1 MTQMRHWGALLGLLA
16 LCTGG
21 VPAHSEDYP
30 SKPVRLIVTTPP
42 GGLVDILGRIF
53 AQGLG
58 ARLGQNVVVE
68 NKTGA
73 TTQIGLDV
81 VAHAPPDGYVLLIGT
96 AEMTMLPALKK
107 DYPYNAQKDFT
118 PVALFASSWT
128 VFAIN
133 PKLPIQTLPDLVTYA
148 KAHPGAIHY
157 GTNGIGGTLHL
168 AVALLEMK
176 TGITL
181 THVPYRGGAQAATDA
196 AAGQIEMV
204 SMGLAST
211 RSSQGM
217 LRFLA
222 QTGPSRHP
230 MLPDVPTTAEFGMPE
245 VRMETWFGIL
255 GPANLPPAIVQ
266 RLAGAMD
273 PLLQDPALKEKF
285 SSIGCATAWM
295 PPPAFA
301 KFIADESRRWAQVIP
316 AAGIKP
322 EG

>member
-1 MTQMRHWGALLGLLA
+1 MLQLRQWAALVALLGL
-16 LCTGG
+16 CIGT
-21 VPAHSEDYP
+21 PARGEDYP

-53 AQGLG
+53 AQGLS

-81 VAHAPPDGYVLLIGT
+81 VAHAPPDGYALLIGT
-96 AEMTMLPALKK
+96 AEMTMLPVLKK
-107 DYPYNAQKDFT
+107 DYPYNPQKDFT

-133 PKLPIQTLPDLVTYA
+133 PKLPIQTLPDLVSYA
-148 KAHPGAIHY
+148 KAHPGTIHY
-157 GTNGIGGTLHL
+157 GTNGVGGTLHL
-168 AVALLEMK
+168 AVELLRLK
-176 TGITL
+176 TGIDL
-181 THVPYRGGAQAATDA
+181 VHVPYRGGAQAATDA

-230 MLPDVPTTAEFGMPE
+230 MLPDVPTTAELGMPD

-255 GPANLPPAIVQ
+255 GPPNLPAAVVQ
-266 RLAGAMD
+266 RLAGAME
-273 PLLQDPALKEKF
+273 PLLQDQGLRDKF
-285 SSIGCATAWM
+285 ASIGCAPTWK
-295 PPPAFA
+295 PPAAFA
-301 KFIADESRRWAQVIP
+301 TFIADESKRWAQVIP
-316 AAGIKP
+316 AVGIKP
-322 EG
+322 EE